1 MSGKSVKFGSFL
13 RNYID
18 DTDRFKK
25 WLQLGMGFENFR
37 RRHFPDRDRPRFVN
51 VVNHLALEEVY
62 LAIKGSN
69 TAWVNLMAPSEL
81 LLSVGLNPVSA
92 EGISGA
98 FSSMHLEDTAIAYS
112 SRAGISDSLCTF
124 HRASLGV
131 SMRKLLPPPKL
142 VMTTSILCDGNLPT
156 FKRIAREYDVPFVL
170 IDVPRGRKREA
181 VGYVLSQ
188 LKEVICTIE
197 EITGTAFKMEELSLR
212 LSCERELMGNLD
224 EIRAR
229 AKTAYLPLHL
239 YEHMNSLYVLHT
251 LAGDRRIAAASRN
264 VGESLEAIP
273 EDARRI
279 LWLHIPPYYDNELFN
294 LFLPGSKNL
303 VISNELMWDWMY
315 PLDPQRPLE
324 SLAEKLVYNPLCG
337 SVVDRGDYCLNLARD
352 FSADGVIHFSHWG
365 CRQSAAG
372 VSYLKKVFE
381 EKNIPFLEL
390 TGDCVDH
397 ASQGAGQ
404 LRTRTEAFLEIME
417 KRK

>member
-18 DTDRFKK
+18 HTDKFKK

-37 RRHFPDRDRPRFVN
+37 RRHFPDRDRARFVN
-51 VVNHLALEEVY
+51 TVNHLALEEVY
-62 LAIKGSN
+62 LAIKGSS
-69 TAWVNLMAPSEL
+69 TVWVNLMAPSEL
-81 LLSVGLNPVSA
+81 LLSAGLNPVSA

-98 FSSMHLEDTAIAYS
+98 LSSMHLEDTAIAYS
-112 SRAGISDSLCTF
+112 SQAGISDSLCTF

-156 FKRIAREYDVPFVL
+156 FKRIAREYDVPFIL
-170 IDVPRGRKREA
+170 IDVPRGRKPEA

-188 LKEVICTIE
+188 LKAVIGTIE
-197 EITGTAFKMEELSLR
+197 EITGTAFKMEELSMR
-212 LSCERELMGNLD
+212 LSYERELMENLE
-224 EIRAR
+224 EIKSR
-229 AKTAYLPLHL
+229 AKDEYLPQHL

-251 LAGDRRIAAASRN
+251 LAGDSRIAEASRSI
-264 VGESLEAIP
+264 GERLEAIP
-273 EDARRI
+273 ENARKV

-303 VISNELMWDWMY
+303 VVANELMWDWMY
-315 PLDPQRPLE
+315 PVDPQRPLE

-337 SVVDRGDYCLNLARD
+337 SVVDRGNFCLNLARN
-352 FSADGVIHFSHWG
+352 FGVDGVIHFSHWG
-365 CRQSAAG
+365 CRQSAGG

-381 EKNIPFLEL
+381 EEDISFLEL

-417 KRK
+417 NRK

>member
-1 MSGKSVKFGSFL
+1 MSRKSVKFGSFL

-18 DTDRFKK
+18 DTDGFKR

-37 RRHFPDRDRPRFVN
+37 RGHFPDRDRPRFVN
-51 VVNHLALEEVY
+51 TVNHLALEEVY
-62 LAIKGSN
+62 LAIKGSS
-69 TAWVNLMAPSEL
+69 TVWVNLMAPSEL
-81 LLSVGLNPVSA
+81 LLSAGLNPVSA

-98 FSSMHLEDTAIAYS
+98 LSSMHLEDTAIAYS
-112 SRAGISDSLCTF
+112 SQAGISDSLCTF

-131 SMRKLLPPPKL
+131 SLRKLLPPPKL

-156 FKRIAREYDVPFVL
+156 FKRIAREYGVPFIL

-181 VGYVLSQ
+181 VGYVVSQ
-188 LKEVICTIE
+188 LKAVIGTIE
-197 EITGTAFKMEELSLR
+197 EITGKAFKMEELSMK
-212 LSCERELMGNLD
+212 LSYERELMENLD
-224 EIRAR
+224 EIKVR
-229 AKTAYLPLHL
+229 AKDAYLPQHL

-251 LAGDRRIAAASRN
+251 LAGDRRIAASSRSI
-264 VGESLEAIP
+264 GERLEAIP
-273 EDARRI
+273 ENAKKI

-303 VISNELMWDWMY
+303 VVSNELMWDWMY
-315 PLDPQRPLE
+315 PVDPQRPLE

-337 SVVDRGDYCLNLARD
+337 SVVDRGDFCLDLARN
-352 FSADGVIHFSHWG
+352 FAVDGVIHFSHWG
-365 CRQSAAG
+365 CRQSAGG

-381 EKNIPFLEL
+381 EENIPFLEL

>member
-18 DTDRFKK
+18 DNDKFKK

-37 RRHFPDRDRPRFVN
+37 RRHFPDRDRARFVN
-51 VVNHLALEEVY
+51 TVNHLALEEVY
-62 LAIKGSN
+62 LAIKGSS
-69 TAWVNLMAPSEL
+69 TVWVNLMAPSEL
-81 LLSVGLNPVSA
+81 LLSAGLNPVSA

-98 FSSMHLEDTAIAYS
+98 LSSMHLEDTAIAYS
-112 SRAGISDSLCTF
+112 SQAGISDSLCTF

-156 FKRIAREYDVPFVL
+156 FKRIAREYDVPFIL
-170 IDVPRGRKREA
+170 IDVPRGRKPEA
-181 VGYVLSQ
+181 VGYVVSQ
-188 LKEVICTIE
+188 LKAVIGTIE
-197 EITGTAFKMEELSLR
+197 EITGTAFKMEELSMR
-212 LSCERELMGNLD
+212 LSYERELMENLE
-224 EIRAR
+224 EIKSR
-229 AKTAYLPLHL
+229 AKDEYLPQHL

-251 LAGDRRIAAASRN
+251 LAGDSRIAEASRSI
-264 VGESLEAIP
+264 GERLEAIP
-273 EDARRI
+273 ENARKV

-303 VISNELMWDWMY
+303 VVANELMWDWMY
-315 PLDPQRPLE
+315 PVDPQRPLE

-337 SVVDRGDYCLNLARD
+337 SVVDRGNLCLYLARN
-352 FSADGVIHFSHWG
+352 FGVDGVIHFSHWG
-365 CRQSAAG
+365 CRQSAGG

-381 EKNIPFLEL
+381 EEDISFLEL

>member
-18 DTDRFKK
+18 DTDKFKK

-51 VVNHLALEEVY
+51 TVNHLALEEVY
-62 LAIKGSN
+62 LAIKGSS
-69 TAWVNLMAPSEL
+69 TVWVNLMAPSEL
-81 LLSVGLNPVSA
+81 LLSAGLNPVSA

-98 FSSMHLEDTAIAYS
+98 LSSMHLEDTAIAYS
-112 SRAGISDSLCTF
+112 SQAGISDSLCTF

-156 FKRIAREYDVPFVL
+156 FKRIAREYDVPFIL
-170 IDVPRGRKREA
+170 IDVPRGRKPEA
-181 VGYVLSQ
+181 VGYVVSQ
-188 LKEVICTIE
+188 LKAVIGTIE
-197 EITGTAFKMEELSLR
+197 EITGTAFKMEELSMR
-212 LSCERELMGNLD
+212 LSYERELMENLE
-224 EIRAR
+224 EIKSR
-229 AKTAYLPLHL
+229 AKDEYLPQHL

-251 LAGDRRIAAASRN
+251 LAGDSRIAEASRSI
-264 VGESLEAIP
+264 GERLEAIP
-273 EDARRI
+273 ENARKV

-303 VISNELMWDWMY
+303 VVANELMWDWMY
-315 PLDPQRPLE
+315 PVDPQRPLE

-337 SVVDRGDYCLNLARD
+337 SVVDRGDFCLDLARN
-352 FSADGVIHFSHWG
+352 FSVDGVIHFSHWG
-365 CRQSAAG
+365 CRQSAGG

-381 EKNIPFLEL
+381 EESIPFLEL

>member
-1 MSGKSVKFGSFL
+1 
-13 RNYID
+13 
-18 DTDRFKK
+18 
-25 WLQLGMGFENFR
+25 R
-37 RRHFPDRDRPRFVN
+37 RRYFPDRDRPRFVN

-62 LAIKGSN
+62 LAIKGSS

-81 LLSVGLNPVSA
+81 LLSAGLNPVSA

-98 FSSMHLEDTAIAYS
+98 LSSMHLEDTAIAYS
-112 SRAGISDSLCTF
+112 SQAGISDSLCTF

-156 FKRIAREYDVPFVL
+156 FKRIAREYDVPFILV
-170 IDVPRGRKREA
+170 DVPRGRKRESL
-181 VGYVLSQ
+181 GYVLSQ
-188 LKEVICTIE
+188 LKEVISTIE
-197 EITGTAFKMEELSLR
+197 DVTGNAFKIEELALR
-212 LSCERELMGNLD
+212 LSYERELMENLE

-229 AKTAYLPLHL
+229 AKVAYLPQYL

-251 LAGDRRIAAASRN
+251 LAGDSRIAEASGRI
-264 VGESLEAIP
+264 GEGLESIP
-273 EDARRI
+273 DNSRKI

-294 LFLPGSKNL
+294 LFIPGSKNL
-303 VISNELMWDWMY
+303 VVSNELMWDWMY
-315 PLDPQRPLE
+315 PVDPRRPLE

-337 SVVDRGDYCLNLARD
+337 SVVDRGDFCLDLARN
-352 FSADGVIHFSHWG
+352 FGVDGVIHFSHWG
-365 CRQSAAG
+365 CRQSAGG

-381 EKNIPFLEL
+381 EVNIPFLEIS
-390 TGDCVDH
+390 GDCVDH